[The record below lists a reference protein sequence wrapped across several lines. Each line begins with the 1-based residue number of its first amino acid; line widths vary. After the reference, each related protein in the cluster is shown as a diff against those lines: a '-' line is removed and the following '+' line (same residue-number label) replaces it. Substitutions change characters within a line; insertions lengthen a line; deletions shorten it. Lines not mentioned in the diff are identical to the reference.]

1 MLNMRIGAIFSLLM
15 MVAVCRVTWSL
26 NDAPDL
32 REVDTFTTSGK
43 TGKLEG
49 WASADKAYN
58 ELYTIGMEDNNY
70 FLKASMK
77 GNGSIIAKEMN
88 YDLREFPV
96 ISWKWRVLKLPRGGD
111 ERYKKSGDSGAGIY
125 LIFPSALKPESLKNR
140 WGIKVPIPD
149 TLKPECIKY
158 VWSTSL
164 PAGTVTESPYSS
176 KTKVV
181 VLQNGTSS
189 LNQWMMEE
197 VNAYEDY
204 KRLFNKEP
212 HEVRAVGILTDADD
226 TDSEAMADYDDI
238 FIKKFASPQ
247 VKHQSEDK
255 HLP

>member
-1 MLNMRIGAIFSLLM
+1 MCSLLM
-15 MVAVCRVTWSL
+15 LLAVCGAAWS
-26 NDAPDL
+26 AGESPDL
-32 REVDTFTTSGK
+32 REVDTFTASGK
-43 TGKLEG
+43 TGTLEG
-49 WASADKAYN
+49 WASADAAFKD
-58 ELYTIGMEDNNY
+58 LYTIGMEDSNY
-70 FLKASMK
+70 YLKARMK

-96 ISWKWRVLKLPRGGD
+96 ISWKWRVFKLPSGGD
-111 ERYKKSGDSGAGIY
+111 ERYKNSGDSVAGIY
-125 LIFPSALKPESLKNR
+125 LIFPSTLRPESLKNR
-140 WGIKVPIPD
+140 WGIKLPIPD

-181 VLQNGTSS
+181 VLQNGTAT
-189 LNQWMMEE
+189 LNQWMTEE

-212 HEVRAVGILTDADD
+212 HAVRAVGILSDADD
-226 TDSEAMADYDDI
+226 TASEAMADYDDI

-247 VKHQSEDK
+247 VKHHAGDK
-255 HLP
+255 HLQ